1 MIAYL
6 KGTLIDKTP
15 QYAVIDAGGVG
26 YRAFI
31 TLNCY
36 DALPEA
42 GEKAELHTITIAR
55 EDILHLYGFS
65 DRMEKEMFLK
75 LISVSRIGPKLAC
88 SILSG
93 AKPDILC
100 NAIVTQ
106 DKDAFSRMPGVGK
119 KTAERLIMELKDKLE
134 PTLLEAAPTAGTDA
148 SDAIAALLN
157 LGYKETRARMVV
169 SKILDEH
176 PDARL
181 SELIRK
187 SLQKLSL

>member
-6 KGTLIDKTP
+6 KGTLIEKTP

-42 GEKAELHTITIAR
+42 GEKAELHTVTISR
-55 EDILHLYGFS
+55 EDTLHLYGFS

-93 AKPDILC
+93 AKPDALR
-100 NAIVTQ
+100 NAIVNQ
-106 DKDAFSRMPGVGK
+106 DKAAFSRMPGVGK
-119 KTAERLIMELKDKLE
+119 KTAERLIMELKDKFE
-134 PTLLEAAPTAGTDA
+134 PSLKAAPMAGTDA
-148 SDAIAALLN
+148 ADAVTALVN
-157 LGYKETRARMVV
+157 LGYKEARARMAV

-176 PDARL
+176 PGAGL

>member
-36 DALPEA
+36 DALPQT
-42 GEKAELHTITIAR
+42 GEKAELHTVTISR
-55 EDILHLYGFS
+55 EDSLHIYGFS

-93 AKPDILC
+93 ARPDALHR
-100 NAIVTQ
+100 AIVTQ

-134 PTLLEAAPTAGTDA
+134 PDLKTAPTAGGDSA
-148 SDAIAALLN
+148 DAIAALLN
-157 LGYKETRARMVV
+157 LGYKETRARTAV
-169 SKILDEH
+169 SKILDEN
-176 PDARL
+176 PGASL
-181 SELIRK
+181 GELIRK

>member
-15 QYAVIDAGGVG
+15 QYAVIDTGGVG

-36 DALPEA
+36 DALPSV
-42 GEKAELHTITIAR
+42 GEKAELHIITIAR

-93 AKPDILC
+93 AKPDALRS
-100 NAIVTQ
+100 AIVTR
-106 DKDAFSRMPGVGK
+106 DNDAFSRMPGVGK

-134 PTLLEAAPTAGTDA
+134 PALSEIAPMAGRD
-148 SDAIAALLN
+148 SVDAITALVN
-157 LGYKETRARMVV
+157 LGYKETRARSAV
-169 SKILDEH
+169 SKIMEER
-176 PDARL
+176 PNAGL